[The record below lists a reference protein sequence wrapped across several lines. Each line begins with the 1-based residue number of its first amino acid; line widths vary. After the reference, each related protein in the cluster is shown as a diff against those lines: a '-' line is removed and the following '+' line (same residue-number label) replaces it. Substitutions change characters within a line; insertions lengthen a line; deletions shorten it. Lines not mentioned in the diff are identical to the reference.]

1 MKATGLI
8 LSGGKS
14 TRMGQNKAFI
24 EIEGIPIIHRIHALF
39 RELFEEII
47 IVTNE
52 KDLFRDL
59 DARIVG
65 DLLPGAGALGGLYTG
80 LFYSSFRYSF
90 CVACDMPFLKRPLIE
105 YLHTKTLG
113 YDVVVPKTRD
123 GLEPLHAYYSRN
135 CMEPARETL
144 ANGSYRIFDFYPLV
158 RVNMVGEGEIHA
170 LDPEGESFLN
180 VNTPEELL
188 SLQRRRTG
196 IPQ

>member
-1 MKATGLI
+1 MKATGII

-39 RELFEEII
+39 RELFEEVI

-59 DARIVG
+59 DARIVR

-80 LFYSSFRYSF
+80 LFYSSFCYSF
-90 CVACDMPFLKRPLIE
+90 CAACDMPFLKGALIE
-105 YLHTKTLG
+105 YLYTRTLG
-113 YDVVVPKTRD
+113 YDVVVPKTRE
-123 GLEPLHAYYSRN
+123 GLEPLHAYYSRY

-158 RVNMVGEGEIHA
+158 KVNTVDEDEIRG

-188 SLQRRRTG
+188 SLHRRRTG
-196 IPQ
+196 FRQ